1 MSIEIDF
8 RKAYTKYVDCNVTID
23 NMKVDLG
30 FLRKGEVEDMRDYL
44 NSLVEEL
51 DYYLEDME
59 D

>member
-1 MSIEIDF
+1 MIDIDF

-30 FLRKGEVEDMRDYL
+30 FLRKNEVEDMREYL

-51 DYYLEDME
+51 GSYIEDME